1 MGKATA
7 ILVLVTAV
15 LCASSAALGAQGEI
29 LLTFEGAAVE
39 LLTLE
44 EFLALPQLTVP
55 LTRTNSRGK
64 TTTGIYT
71 GVHWKVLA
79 EAIGAEHAKFI
90 QVIASDGFEQ
100 VYPLDVLEAEDSLF
114 ALYKDG
120 EPITQGDQ
128 SGKVWFCASEEFT
141 ANYWT
146 KYIVKIVVR

>member
-39 LLTLE
+39 SLTLE

-100 VYPLDVLEAEDSLF
+100 VYPLDVLEAEDSLSPF
-114 ALYKDG
+114 TKTANPLLKA
-120 EPITQGDQ
+120 TRAAR
-128 SGKVWFCASEEFT
+128 WFCASEEFT